1 MIKYYG
7 LLGVAA
13 LLGGNPAAAQSVG
26 MGTTQP
32 NGRAILDISS
42 PTGNQGLLIP
52 RLDSVQ
58 RVAIASPPDGLMV
71 FQKDGRPGLWYAFGG
86 QWLYL
91 PPAGKRPDN
100 LGSHAAS
107 QNLNLGTNKLLGN
120 GGTVGVGVNSKG
132 GIDMGSA
139 TSNFIVGS
147 GGESLTTGSTNG
159 LVGDQAGWQ
168 LTTGSSNEFWGNNS
182 SYSIQTG
189 GSNAFIGDN
198 AGTTVL
204 GSINDV
210 GGSVAIGSYA
220 RLEIQ
225 PTAQTPNPRNMI
237 AVGYTSIGNVPN
249 TLVLGNYYPGS
260 PLDNVGIGTTGPQRA
275 LDVNGTIRQTTYT
288 AGSFTLEPGEATSYD
303 WNHGL
308 GYRPM
313 IIVGRDQTGGGSAE
327 YVGVSYEHADNNLLR
342 FRLRNNSDASTAT
355 FVLRWIRV
363 D

>member
-7 LLGVAA
+7 LLGIAA
-13 LLGGNPAAAQSVG
+13 LLGGGPATAQNVG

-58 RVAIASPPDGLMV
+58 RVGIASPPDGLMV
-71 FQKDGRPGLWYAFGG
+71 FQKNGRQGLWYAFGG

-91 PPAGKRPDN
+91 PPAGKRPDD
-100 LGSHAAS
+100 LGAHSAAKD
-107 QNLNLGTNKLLGN
+107 LNLGTNKLVGN
-120 GGTVGVGVNSKG
+120 GGTAGVGVSSKG
-132 GIDMGSA
+132 GVDIGSS
-139 TSNFIVGS
+139 TGNLILGS
-147 GGESLTTGSTNG
+147 GGEALTTGGTNG
-159 LVGDQAGWQ
+159 LVGADAGWR

-182 SYSIQTG
+182 SYAIQTS

-198 AGTTVL
+198 AGTMVL
-204 GSINDV
+204 GGISDV
-210 GGSVAIGSYA
+210 GGSVAIGSFS
-220 RLEIQ
+220 RFEVQ
-225 PTAQTPNPRNMI
+225 PTPQVPSPRNMI
-237 AVGYTSIGNVPN
+237 AVGYTSIGVVPN

-260 PLDNVGIGTTGPQRA
+260 ALDNVGIGTASPQRA

-288 AGSFTLEPGEATSYD
+288 AGSFTLRPGEAISYD

-313 IIVGRDQTGGGSAE
+313 VIVSRDQTGGGGAE
-327 YVGVSYEHADNNLLR
+327 YVRVSYEHADDNLLR
-342 FRLRNNSDASTAT
+342 FWLRNGSDNSTAT